1 MLNINTSFSKYVIDW
16 DYFMADDIDSKLKK
30 YMDSMQKQSD
40 ANIKSTEHIKN
51 MARTAAKV
59 DRSLDDMVSGFQKA
73 SSEASKLKGNLLKTS
88 AWMGLLASGVGA
100 AVEIIAESVDVY
112 RDMNN
117 VGQTFGGSMLNM
129 QIAAAGAALPLRDF
143 AELIQQGNNSM
154 VAAAAG
160 VSAFGGLGKHVRNNM
175 KEFGMLGLTTRD
187 FNEYLTEFSET
198 QRLYGKASV
207 LDTDNNRI
215 ALQKLTEET
224 TMMSNLTGKHRKEIL
239 KDSQSAMRNASVQ
252 VAMAKLSQS
261 ASESLLNSLQ
271 SSTTYLAGLP
281 GEAGRALSN
290 MLTETVGLGTSAVSE
305 QIQEFNSVG
314 LSAVGGM
321 MDDLARK
328 VKNGTATLGD
338 QEQFRKQFVDLIGSN
353 LDSLQAQLLGPNK
366 EAAKRAIQ
374 MFTEMKNIKEKTPE
388 EISKAHD
395 EKSSTDFLLSIQERM
410 NAFGGW
416 LRMKFFTSF
425 KKVYD
430 ALQKAI
436 ASGAFKKLGDVVSQ
450 LFKFLSEKIEK
461 YLDPKN
467 LDNFAASLESGVK
480 KLGRF
485 SDNIETAAVGV
496 MKIYDFWDTKLLNP
510 LQKRLGDFG
519 GLLAAIGTVIAAK
532 WLGGKLLNTIFD
544 TIAGEVTSKF
554 KDAGAKQS
562 SAGTAKQ
569 TGGTG
574 DTPHTTP
581 QPNSGSGGSGKSGKS
596 GKLGKLGKLG
606 KMSKVMKGGGL
617 VGAGLTAASML
628 GLMPDGI
635 DALSNIAGLA
645 SMGASIGSIIPGVG
659 TVIGGVIGGAIGLAM
674 NWKEAGKEI
683 SDMYDKTSKSLSDTY
698 DKYLG
703 PMVSSVKTW
712 WKDLNFST
720 IADTIGNWF
729 GSIKDNVA
737 TVAGNVWDKVKEFKN
752 YSVNLAGTTLTG
764 AVDLAKKG
772 ASAIGMNVGNTN
784 VGQVVPQNNSSGNAT
799 PSVNVDALKKQLDE
813 VSAKNQKLADEN
825 IKIREQ
831 LAKLVDLIAKNNV
844 DNTSLLRDIAEN
856 GQKQVKTTK
865 NLGTAY

>member
-73 SSEASKLKGNLLKTS
+73 SSEVSILKGNLFKTS

-100 AVEIIAESVDVY
+100 AVEIIADSVDVY

-117 VGQTFGGSMLNM
+117 VGQTFSGSMLNM

-175 KEFGMLGLTTRD
+175 KEFGMLGLTTKD

-239 KDSQSAMRNASVQ
+239 KDSQAAMRNASVQ

-388 EISKAHD
+388 EISKNKDNESA
-395 EKSSTDFLLSIQERM
+395 TNFFLNIQERM
-410 NAFGGW
+410 NEFGGW
-416 LRMKFFTSF
+416 LRVKFFKSF
-425 KKVYD
+425 EKVYM
-430 ALQKAI
+430 AFERAI
-436 ASGAFKKLGDVVSQ
+436 KSGAFKKLGDVVSQ

-461 YLDPKN
+461 YLDPNN

-480 KLGRF
+480 MLGKF
-485 SDNIETAAVGV
+485 SDNIEMVALGV
-496 MKIYDFWDTKLLNP
+496 MKIYDFWDVYLLTP

-519 GLLAAIGTVIAAK
+519 GLLAAVGVVVAAK
-532 WLGGKLLNTIFD
+532 WAGGKVLGAIGNTITGQSND
-544 TIAGEVTSKF
+544 SF
-554 KDAGAKQS
+554 KDFANRFGQGNALRTTGQGGANGNRNIPSGGS
-562 SAGTAKQ
+562 S
-569 TGGTG
+569 GG
-574 DTPHTTP
+574 P
-581 QPNSGSGGSGKSGKS
+581 GSGG
-596 GKLGKLGKLG
+596 LGKLGKLG
-606 KMSKVMKGGGL
+606 KMTKVMKGVGL

-645 SMGASIGSIIPGVG
+645 QMGASIGSIIPGVG
-659 TVIGGVIGGAIGLAM
+659 TVVGGVIGGAIGLAM

-683 SDMYDKTSKSLSDTY
+683 GDMYDKTSKSLSDTY

-720 IADTIGNWF
+720 ISDTIGNWF

-772 ASAIGMNVGNTN
+772 ASAIGMKVGNTN